1 MAEKVLPAI
10 NKDRLHNGK
19 VRFDDHEMN
28 GVDVKAL
35 LDAVRT
41 SKDGEYVTIQGNDSD
56 VRVAKQG
63 GYMFVHVTEKH
74 SYTDKNGKPSEKSRV
89 EVKIPMKVV
98 DALFSAGK
106 DELDI
111 VAALR
116 ALSAHGG
123 DTELVSV
130 KSDENTVRVWLD
142 SKNISDQAAN
152 RRRKSARKRARRG
165 ALNDSKR
172 RCRTTCGQR
181 ARNLVQQNIPLVH
194 ESKKNTEANASLF
207 FTSCSVFRISY
218 FDYFGFTL
226 PSPAESKSPQTSSS
240 SAIPPAAKSLSRFRP
255 CSDARKGTQSY
266 PAASIPTNPCT
277 CESGHPHARFR
288 RATGRPPTDGS
299 PSSRISA
306 MEPLPHTFPSRRDT
320 RIPRTGFH
328 LVGSRACDF
337 PASANRRTSSPYKV
351 FWRSSQMEQDQSPSQ
366 ATGDSPFRCVNRE

>member
-1 MAEKVLPAI
+1 MHARSLRFTGPALLSLATLLASPAVLFGQTSSTSSTASSSSDRWLHVRVISTESKGETVRVNVPLEMAEKVLPAI

-41 SKDGEYVTIQGNDSD
+41 SKDGEYVTVQGNDSD

-142 SKNISDQAAN
+142 SKNISD
-152 RRRKSARKRARRG
+152 
-165 ALNDSKR
+165 
-172 RCRTTCGQR
+172 
-181 ARNLVQQNIPLVH
+181 
-194 ESKKNTEANASLF
+194 
-207 FTSCSVFRISY
+207 
-218 FDYFGFTL
+218 
-226 PSPAESKSPQTSSS
+226 
-240 SAIPPAAKSLSRFRP
+240 
-255 CSDARKGTQSY
+255 
-266 PAASIPTNPCT
+266 
-277 CESGHPHARFR
+277 
-288 RATGRPPTDGS
+288 
-299 PSSRISA
+299 
-306 MEPLPHTFPSRRDT
+306 
-320 RIPRTGFH
+320 
-328 LVGSRACDF
+328 
-337 PASANRRTSSPYKV
+337 
-351 FWRSSQMEQDQSPSQ
+351 
-366 ATGDSPFRCVNRE
+366 